1 MNITFHQIFT
11 FYLSVINF
19 GFLYQN
25 LKKKIE
31 TLDSDL
37 KINAATKIATSYFM
51 SLQVFFRYVKQ
62 SLFSNY

>member
-25 LKKKIE
+25 RKKIE
-31 TLDSDL
+31 TLDSDI

-51 SLQVFFRYVKQ
+51 SLQVFFRNVNQ
-62 SLFSNY
+62 SLFSNN